1 MSNLKRSAIPN
12 RSSEARETNLQ
23 SKNEFLK
30 YLGFINSSS
39 SPKETRRRTRN
50 DEENVEKNEK
60 TMNVR
65 KSSRIVAEAEEKKRK
80 EEESQGGN
88 DKSVCP
94 YCFDKRVSSDVE
106 SKQTFI
112 Q

>member
-12 RSSEARETNLQ
+12 SSSEVRETNLQ
-23 SKNEFLK
+23 SNNEFLRN
-30 YLGFINSSS
+30 LGFINSSS

-50 DEENVEKNEK
+50 YEENVEKNEK

-65 KSSRIVAEAEEKKRK
+65 KSSRLVAEAEEKKRK

-88 DKSVCP
+88 D
-94 YCFDKRVSSDVE
+94 
-106 SKQTFI
+106 
-112 Q
+112 